1 MLGIWMVLTSL
12 IKLVFL
18 NWSTIFSS
26 RLTALWKLTCYWE
39 TAIFTTPVLPFCW
52 HGKEIKAKF
61 IKCCSRVNPY
71 WLFYTLYPFSGRAG
85 QYICL
90 HIFVSIRDRK
100 FGIFWKWPIYAH
112 TGHKNKSGRWVS
124 LCICVF
130 VCVCVRSHS
139 YICALIRVFV
149 CVCAG
154 MFAGLQWT
162 GDVSGVQTRQQRGTS
177 VCHFL
182 RHDRQ
187 HHPLHPCLGCQPERP
202 VLCHTLPCHSCHL
215 PLLQVMLVVKFE
227 KPSQHSPYS

>member
-1 MLGIWMVLTSL
+1 MQLNTESEKDSQEKEALAYRSQGT
-12 IKLVFL
+12 LVCMRTQTH
-18 NWSTIFSS
+18 SHIHI
-26 RLTALWKLTCYWE
+26 RTC
-39 TAIFTTPVLPFCW
+39 THTHA
-52 HGKEIKAKF
+52 
-61 IKCCSRVNPY
+61 
-71 WLFYTLYPFSGRAG
+71 
-85 QYICL
+85 YICSYWTQKQ
-90 HIFVSIRDRK
+90 IRKVGVFV
-100 FGIFWKWPIYAH
+100 H
-112 TGHKNKSGRWVS
+112 
-124 LCICVF
+124 LC
-130 VCVCVRSHS
+130 VCVCVCARSHS

-149 CVCAG
+149 CMCAG

>member
-1 MLGIWMVLTSL
+1 MPLTSEDWQASCSHVRLQSSICDIRWREADRKVTLSNVSEQETREESWSFLVLLHSNTSDKKSGDKQICVIYLILLSNDWLHEQKMLGIWMVLTSL

-71 WLFYTLYPFSGRAG
+71 WLFLTLYPFSGRAG

-100 FGIFWKWPIYAH
+100 FGIFWKWPIYIWCT
-112 TGHKNKSGRWVS
+112 TG
-124 LCICVF
+124 
-130 VCVCVRSHS
+130 
-139 YICALIRVFV
+139 
-149 CVCAG
+149 
-154 MFAGLQWT
+154 
-162 GDVSGVQTRQQRGTS
+162 
-177 VCHFL
+177 
-182 RHDRQ
+182 
-187 HHPLHPCLGCQPERP
+187 
-202 VLCHTLPCHSCHL
+202 
-215 PLLQVMLVVKFE
+215 
-227 KPSQHSPYS
+227 